1 MTEHGDDDSAGGW
14 WVTKQEVNDRAR
26 RKGVV
31 NRAGG
36 RSQGV
41 SDDDRSGDDHR
52 VNDDDRGRRVGGR
65 GRDDHRVWVMM
76 PEQGDDHRMWVI
88 G

>member
-1 MTEHGDDDSAGGW
+1 M
-14 WVTKQEVNDRAR
+14 TKQEDDDRAR
-26 RKGVV
+26 EKGVV

-36 RSQGV
+36 RSQSV

-52 VNDDDRGRRVGGR
+52 V
-65 GRDDHRVWVMM
+65 WVMM
-76 PEQGDDHRMWVI
+76 TEQGDDHRMWVI